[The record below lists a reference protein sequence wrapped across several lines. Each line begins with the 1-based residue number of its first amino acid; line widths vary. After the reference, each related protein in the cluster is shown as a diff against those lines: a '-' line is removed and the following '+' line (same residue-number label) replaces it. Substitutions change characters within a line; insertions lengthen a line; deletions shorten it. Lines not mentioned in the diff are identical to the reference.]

1 MKYYYKRIA
10 TSLFLTAS
18 LVGQVKLAVNTIP
31 TRVDV
36 HLDGINL
43 GSSPIKNERITPGV
57 HKFEI
62 KKKGYAPLTYDLL
75 VNPAQVVQQVFI
87 LLLEILYVVWCIK
100 KLLKVVKK
108 VENMV

>member
-1 MKYYYKRIA
+1 MNLMKYYYKRIA

-18 LVGQVKLAVNTIP
+18 LVGQVKLTVNTIP

-57 HKFEI
+57 HKF
-62 KKKGYAPLTYDLL
+62 
-75 VNPAQVVQQVFI
+75 
-87 LLLEILYVVWCIK
+87 
-100 KLLKVVKK
+100 
-108 VENMV
+108 